1 MTPRSAF
8 QLKVWHQKDDEFCS
22 FLLLWDG
29 GNKNIYVSLNYPK
42 KLQKWYQRWQ
52 QRYFR
57 FYEFPPPQ
65 TIGDSGSVNPGS
77 GDPCNALREA
87 EQNLIQEFQKWLGE
101 GEVRKIQ
108 EQIRDEFTRIVQT
121 SSKQEKRAGSH
132 PGIDIFLTCNSDEL
146 ARLPWET
153 WQLAPERMPLG
164 TVRIARTLGNSADIS
179 AVKRPLRRRRTRILA
194 LIGNDPKLPLHE
206 DWKVLRSSLKSIA
219 DVHRVQWQPEDDVVQ
234 IKNKIAADISDRQG
248 WDVLFFTGHSDETC
262 TGGRLAIA
270 SNLSLSISELED
282 YLIEAREN
290 GLQLAVFNSCSG
302 LPIATKLVEL
312 GMQVVVMREPIPD
325 KAAQIFLKHF
335 CQQLAA
341 RKDAHDALQ
350 HACNYLQFNEQFACP
365 STHLIPS
372 FFSPA
377 RTVPFRIPS
386 RWEQWQQWLPNR
398 QEAIALFTILLFSSM
413 FPVQNWLLDCRT
425 FMQLLYRDTTKQLPH
440 KVLPPVLLV
449 AIDQESINRAIEE
462 MEGFRVKPIDRRY
475 LAQLVRRLSD
485 LNAKV
490 IGIDYLL
497 DTQEPGTEKLAES
510 LQFTLQQQ
518 ETWFVF
524 AIKEQ
529 DRWKVTKKI
538 ASSNWSL
545 QGDMYLWNEAVE
557 LPTDATCTKPCPFA
571 YLLALAHTLNQQPPQ
586 ANVPKPNWYSPVDF
600 QQQVSRYLN
609 QAKGQDRIIAPL
621 KRTYS
626 PFGLRSIIDFSI
638 PPDRAYKRIPAW
650 DFLNLTVPNPEL
662 QQAIEQQVVII
673 AAGGYTDYTDIEADN
688 FPVPLAVKYWCHSR
702 HWQAQKKADCP
713 RVFTGGETHAYMVH
727 HLLLSHRVVLIPDF
741 WMILIAAF
749 LGKGT
754 TLALLKQK
762 HQQRQRRALVL
773 VGATTAFGFVELQL
787 YISAGVSIPWFF
799 PSILFWAY
807 IFPVLRQK

>member
-1 MTPRSAF
+1 MSPQSAF
-8 QLKVWHQKDDEFCS
+8 HLKVWHQADNQSCS
-22 FLLLWDG
+22 FLLLWDR
-29 GNKNIYVSLNYPK
+29 GNKDIYVTLKYPEE
-42 KLQKWYQRWQ
+42 LQTRYEHWQR
-52 QRYFR
+52 RYLR

-65 TIGDSGSVNPGS
+65 PIGRSGRLYPTF

-87 EQNLIQEFQKWLGE
+87 EQSLIQSFQQWLGE

-108 EQIRDEFTRIVQT
+108 QQIRDELIRLAQT
-121 SSKQEKRAGSH
+121 SSKLEKGAQSH
-132 PGIDIFLTCNSDEL
+132 PSIDIFLTCNSAEL

-153 WQLAPERMPLG
+153 WQLAPERTPLG
-164 TVRIARTLGNSADIS
+164 TVRIARTLGNSADIG

-219 DVHRVQWQPEDDVVQ
+219 DINRVQWQPEDDVVQ
-234 IKNKIAADISDRQG
+234 IKNKIAADISDKQG
-248 WDVLFFTGHSDETC
+248 WDVLFFAGHSDEAC

-282 YLIEAREN
+282 HLIEAREN

-325 KAAQIFLKHF
+325 QAAQIFLKQF

-350 HACNYLQFNEQFACP
+350 HACNYLQLNEQFACP
-365 STHLIPS
+365 STYLIPS

-377 RTVPFRIPS
+377 HTVPFRIPS

-398 QEAIALFTILLFSSM
+398 REAIALFTLLLFSSM
-413 FPVQNWLLDCRT
+413 IPVQETLLNLRT
-425 FMQLLYRDTTKQLPH
+425 LMQLIYRDTTQQLPQG
-440 KVLPPVLLV
+440 VVPPVLLV

-475 LAQLVRRLSD
+475 LAQLVTRLSH

-490 IGIDYLL
+490 IGINYFL
-497 DTQEPGTEKLAES
+497 DTQEPATDKLAES
-510 LQFTLQQQ
+510 IQSSVKQQ

-524 AIKEQ
+524 AISEP

-545 QGDMYLWNEAVE
+545 QGDIHVWNGDVKF
-557 LPTDATCTKPCPFA
+557 PTDATCAQPCPFT
-571 YLLALAHTLNQQPPQ
+571 YLLALAHTLNRQPHHIHVPQ
-586 ANVPKPNWYSPVDF
+586 PTWHNPVDF
-600 QQQVSRYLN
+600 QQQVSAYLKR
-609 QAKGQDRIIAPL
+609 AKGQNKVTAFL
-621 KRTYS
+621 KRAYS

-638 PPDRAYKRIPAW
+638 PPDQIYERIPAGE
-650 DFLNLTVPNPEL
+650 FLSPTFPNPEL
-662 QQAIEQQVVII
+662 QQKIEQQVVLIT
-673 AAGGYTDYTDIEADN
+673 AGGYTNSEADN
-688 FPVPLAVKYWCHSR
+688 FPVPLAVNYWCHSR
-702 HWQAQKKADCP
+702 HWQRQKKADCP
-713 RVFTGGETHAYMVH
+713 EVFTGGETNAYMVH

-741 WMILIAAF
+741 WMIVIAAIA
-749 LGKGT
+749 GKWM
-754 TLALLKQK
+754 TLVLLKQK
-762 HQQRQRRALVL
+762 HQQRQQQALVL
-773 VGATTAFGFVELQL
+773 AGATAAFGLVELQL
-787 YISAGVSIPWFF
+787 YISAGVSIPWFL
-799 PSILFWAY
+799 PSVLFWTY
-807 IFPVLRQK
+807 IFPVLQHK

>member
-1 MTPRSAF
+1 MSPRSAF
-8 QLKVWHQKDDEFCS
+8 HLKVWHQADNQSCS
-22 FLLLWDG
+22 FLLLWDR
-29 GNKNIYVSLNYPK
+29 GNKDIYVSLKYPQE
-42 KLQKWYQRWQ
+42 LQTRYEHWQR
-52 QRYFR
+52 RYLR

-65 TIGDSGSVNPGS
+65 PIGRAGRLNPTF

-87 EQNLIQEFQKWLGE
+87 EQSLIQSFQQWLGE

-108 EQIRDEFTRIVQT
+108 QQIRDELIRIAQT
-121 SSKQEKRAGSH
+121 SSKPGKGVQSH
-132 PGIDIFLTCNSDEL
+132 PGIDIFLACNSAEL

-153 WQLAPERMPLG
+153 WQLAPERTPLG

-219 DVHRVQWQPEDDVVQ
+219 DLHRVQWQPEDDVVQ
-234 IKNKIAADISDRQG
+234 IKNKIAADISDKQG
-248 WDVLFFTGHSDETC
+248 WDVLFFAGHSDETC

-282 YLIEAREN
+282 HLIEAREN

-325 KAAQIFLKHF
+325 KAAQIFLKQF

-350 HACNYLQFNEQFACP
+350 YACDYLQSNEQFACP
-365 STHLIPS
+365 STYLIPS

-377 RTVPFRIPS
+377 HTVPFRIPS
-386 RWEQWQQWLPNR
+386 RWEQLQQWFPNR
-398 QEAIALFTILLFSSM
+398 REAIALFIVVLFSSM
-413 FPVQNWLLDCRT
+413 IPVQETLLNLRT
-425 FMQLLYRDTTKQLPH
+425 LMQLIYRDTTKQLPQG
-440 KVLPPVLLV
+440 VAPPVLLV
-449 AIDQESINRAIEE
+449 AIDQDSINRAIEE

-485 LNAKV
+485 LKAKV

-510 LQFTLQQQ
+510 IQFTLKQQ

-586 ANVPKPNWYSPVDF
+586 ANVPKPNWYSQVDF

-609 QAKGQDRIIAPL
+609 QAKGQDKVIAPL
-621 KRTYS
+621 KRAYS

-638 PPDRAYKRIPAW
+638 PPDQAYKRIPAW
-650 DFLNLTVPNPEL
+650 EFLNLTLPNPEL
-662 QQAIEQQVVII
+662 QHKSEQQIVII
-673 AAGGYTDYTDIEADN
+673 AAGGYTDIEADN
-688 FPVPLAVKYWCHSR
+688 FPVPLAVNYWCHSR
-702 HWQAQKKADCP
+702 HWQKQKKADCP
-713 RVFTGGETHAYMVH
+713 QVFTGGETHAYMVH
-727 HLLLSHRVVLIPDF
+727 HLLLSHRIVFIPDF
-741 WMILIAAF
+741 WMIVVAAI

-762 HQQRQRRALVL
+762 HQQRQQQVLML
-773 VGATTAFGFVELQL
+773 VGATAAFGLVGLQL
-787 YISAGVSIPWFF
+787 YISAAVSIPWFF
-799 PSILFWAY
+799 PSVLFWAY